1 MSANKNLTIWDII
14 DIWETYEKLSNNG
27 QRKVT
32 KAEVT
37 DTLNKYSAHTVGRVI
52 TIFES
57 RKFGYVITSEVH
69 RNCLNVADLYFMSSK
84 APEYL
89 KAWRTMEL
97 LENPYSVISAA
108 KCLASRPDAVYTET
122 TYKNIHKVFSSIREG
137 KLDTGVN
144 NETLN
149 KVAIAYFKI
158 VKVHTKNK
166 NYVSKKNYTRN
177 YNIDY
182 AAIYEDYY
190 TSNSSRQEVA
200 KRNSCPRSTF
210 DTIIRIFNARKNN
223 LPIAEYDK
231 QRTNIINAADA
242 YFNNASTNATNT
254 ISNSDVNMNNVV
266 NTNSISMDDYT
277 RLTTAYRKAYEDAIT
292 AAESRR
298 IADELML
305 EYILRSELNK

>member
-27 QRKVT
+27 QKKVK

-37 DTLNKYSAHTVGRVI
+37 DTLNKYSANTIGRVI

-57 RKFGYVITSEVH
+57 RKFGYVTTSKVH

-89 KAWRTMEL
+89 KAWRTMEI
-97 LENPYSVISAA
+97 LENPYSVNSAA
-108 KCLASRPDAVYTET
+108 KCLASKPDAVYTET

-166 NYVSKKNYTRN
+166 DYVSKKN

-190 TSNSSRQEVA
+190 TSNSSKKEVA
-200 KRNSCPRSTF
+200 KRNNCPRSTF

-231 QRTNIINAADA
+231 QHTNIINSADT
-242 YFNNASTNATNT
+242 YFNNAFINATN
-254 ISNSDVNMNNVV
+254 ILSNPDVNINNIV
-266 NTNSISMDDYT
+266 NKNNSSIDDYT
-277 RLTTAYRKAYEDAIT
+277 KLATAYTKAYEDAIT
-292 AAESRR
+292 AAESRKV
-298 IADELML
+298 ADELLL
-305 EYILRSELNK
+305 EYIRKIELNK